1 MSYYINSKFEVYV
14 KRIITMLL
22 VLVALPVI
30 ASENS
35 KNSILSFE
43 QSIPWSDVYD
53 TFKTRQ
59 KSWHNDVLNA
69 ETPDELG
76 RLLVELQNFIIADR
90 LGDDWKI
97 VKDNWILKTA
107 HSKTYDDIIASL
119 EVLKT
124 NYFKTVNKRHDSTVK
139 KELITFEQYVPW
151 DDVKEGFKD
160 RQQAW
165 RFEVINASTPPQLS
179 KLLLEFH
186 NWIYPENFSD
196 GWVVIQHAW
205 IKKAKSAETWQ
216 DVRVLLK
223 ELQRHYTKKP

>member
-1 MSYYINSKFEVYV
+1 M

-22 VLVALPVI
+22 VLVASPVI

-90 LGDDWKI
+90 MHRI
-97 VKDNWILKTA
+97 QAQRKTL
-107 HSKTYDDIIASL
+107 HT
-119 EVLKT
+119 T
-124 NYFKTVNKRHDSTVK
+124 
-139 KELITFEQYVPW
+139 ELP
-151 DDVKEGFKD
+151 
-160 RQQAW
+160 
-165 RFEVINASTPPQLS
+165 SS
-179 KLLLEFH
+179 
-186 NWIYPENFSD
+186 
-196 GWVVIQHAW
+196 
-205 IKKAKSAETWQ
+205 
-216 DVRVLLK
+216 
-223 ELQRHYTKKP
+223 